1 MVADFLNSSR
11 IENFDSNF
19 NSVIQQGMVIV
30 NKRKFNLN
38 PKVIEYLKT
47 LY

>member
-1 MVADFLNSSR
+1 MVEVFLNSSR
-11 IENFDSNF
+11 IENF
-19 NSVIQQGMVIV
+19 NSVIQQGMVLV